1 MRYGRRESSDDRDE
15 ADKAYNHLQRHI
27 RMHAEA
33 DLLPSETIK
42 SLEVKNEGML
52 FSWRTD

>member
-15 ADKAYNHLQRHI
+15 ADKAYNHLQTLI